1 MKTGTMEKSPD
12 ITFTGRELREMFCT
26 ATRCLEKN
34 TTVINALNV
43 FPVPDGDT
51 GTNMLLTMRSTM
63 AEAAK
68 PSDSSASDI
77 AEAMAKGALMGA
89 RGNSGVILS
98 QIMRGFAK
106 GFAGQDSFG
115 PNEMADALYQASLS
129 AYEGLSRPCEGTMLT
144 VIKDCAAAARK
155 IADDGTNL
163 ANLMEA
169 VAAEAHDSVER
180 TPELLDVLKE
190 AGVVDAG
197 GQGVYVLLEGVSRYL
212 HGEEELI
219 ELPEQEAPVMKQPA
233 FIAAKAAPRGDEA
246 YGFCTEM
253 LIKDAAVDK
262 AQIRK
267 WVESMGDS
275 VLVVGDENNTKIH
288 VHTCHP
294 GAVLE
299 FAISVGTVHDLK
311 IQNMDDQHEDFV
323 QLRRAPAP
331 ATSLAV
337 IAVVAGAGLED
348 VFHSLGTN
356 AVIRGGQ
363 TMNPSCAEIAEAIN
377 SVASDRIIVL
387 PNNKNVIPAAQQAAT
402 MAKKKVTVLS
412 TRSVPQGLA
421 ALIAYNSEGNLD
433 TNVSEMTRAVERVRS
448 IEVTR
453 AVRDAKIDD
462 LNIKTGNFIS
472 LVDGSIKVASKS
484 LLEAVEGAFE
494 VIDATSA
501 EIASLYYGDDIT
513 AEEATC
519 LCQSLKEKYP
529 NIEFEMI
536 QGGQPHYSCIIAVE

>member
-12 ITFTGRELREMFCT
+12 ITFTGRELREMFCM

-68 PSDSSASDI
+68 PPDSSASDI

-144 VIKDCAAAARK
+144 VIKDVAAAARK
-155 IADDGTNL
+155 IADNDTNL

-212 HGEEELI
+212 HGDEELI

-421 ALIAYNSEGNLD
+421 ALLAYNSEGDLD

-472 LVDGSIKVASKS
+472 LVDGSIRVASKS

-494 VIDATSA
+494 TIDATSA

-536 QGGQPHYSCIIAVE
+536 QGGQPHYSCIISVE

>member
-1 MKTGTMEKSPD
+1 MEKSPD
-12 ITFTGRELREMFCT
+12 IIFTGSELREMFCT

-34 TTVINALNV
+34 STIINALNV

-68 PSDSSASDI
+68 PPDTSASDI

-115 PNEMADALYQASLS
+115 PAEMADALYQASLS

-144 VIKDCAAAARK
+144 VIKDVAAAARK
-155 IADDGTNL
+155 IADNGTNL
-163 ANLMEA
+163 VNLMEA

-212 HGEEELI
+212 RGDEELI
-219 ELPEQEAPVMKQPA
+219 KLPEREAPVTKQPA
-233 FIAAKAAPRGDEA
+233 FIAAKAAPRADEA
-246 YGFCTEM
+246 FGFCTEM
-253 LIKDAAVDK
+253 LIKDATLDK
-262 AQIRK
+262 AQVRK

-299 FAISVGTVHDLK
+299 FAISVGSVHDLK

-377 SVASDRIIVL
+377 SVASDKIIVL
-387 PNNKNVIPAAQQAAT
+387 PNNKNVIPAAKQAAA
-402 MAKKKVTVLS
+402 MAKKKVMVLS

-421 ALIAYNSEGNLD
+421 ALVAYNSEGDLD
-433 TNVSEMTRAVERVRS
+433 TNVSEMTRAVERVKS

-453 AVRDAKIDD
+453 AVRDAKLAD
-462 LNIKTGNFIS
+462 LNIKTGNFIG
-472 LVDGSIKVASKS
+472 LVDGSIKVTSES
-484 LLEAVEGAFE
+484 LLTAVAGALEAV
-494 VIDATSA
+494 DAANA
-501 EIASLYYGDDIT
+501 EIASLYYGDDVT
-513 AEEATC
+513 EEEATR
-519 LCQSLKEKYP
+519 LCQAMEEKYP
-529 NIEFEMI
+529 DIEFEMI
-536 QGGQPHYSCIIAVE
+536 QGGQPHYSCIISVE